1 MIDSATSVIFAPL
14 LPIWLLLALGL
25 AILLITGLGLWRR
38 ARGSLLRAAMLGLG
52 LLALANPV
60 VIREERDPLDDVVLM
75 VTDRS
80 PSQAIDERTAQLDDV
95 SVTLREQ
102 LQALPDTELVE
113 TTVTGEGKGGTRLFK
128 TLGTSLAEIGR
139 QNLSGVV
146 IVSDGQVHDVPA
158 EIERLGIDAP
168 VHLLLTG
175 KPDEIDRRLTVD
187 EVPSYG
193 VVGDPL
199 EITFRVEEL
208 GPVEGTAP
216 VPVIL
221 RQNGDVVHR
230 VQVMPGALERLPIE
244 LDRAGQT
251 VIELEAEGLAE
262 ELTPKNNRQVFFI
275 NGVRDRLRVLLV
287 SGQPYPGLRVWRNL
301 LKADPAVDLVH
312 FTILRP
318 PEKQDGT
325 PIRELALIAF
335 PSRELFEVKLGEFD
349 LVIFDRY
356 SRRGLLPLA
365 YLDNVASYVEDGGAL
380 LEIAGPEFAHP
391 LSLYRTPLARVLPAR
406 PSGVVYDQGFTPKMT
421 EVGDRHPVTRGLSGT
436 TKLDENGDTEPGWG
450 RWFRQVDVEVNDSDV
465 LMEGAADRPLLV
477 LDEIGEGRVAQLL
490 SDHAWLWARGVE
502 SGGPQ
507 GLLLRRLVHW
517 LMQEPELEEEMLSAA
532 PQGEQIVI
540 ERRSLDDIDG
550 SDIKITS
557 PAGEVSAAVLSA
569 MSEGIGQAEIE
580 AGERGLYRI
589 EDGDLTTYAAV
600 RPISAVELSDMRATA
615 DLLSPLI
622 EATSGGVFWLAEEGL
637 PSVRKTGL
645 NRAVAGRD
653 WIGFM
658 RNERYLVAGADQQP
672 LLPAILALA
681 LLLGFLG
688 FAWYREGR

>member
-1 MIDSATSVIFAPL
+1 MIDSATSITFAPL
-14 LPIWLLLALGL
+14 LPIWLLALLGV
-25 AILLITGLGLWRR
+25 ATLLLTGFGLWRR
-38 ARGSLLRAAMLGLG
+38 AKGSLLRGAMLSLG
-52 LLALANPV
+52 VLALANPV
-60 VIREERDPLDDVVLM
+60 AIREERDPLDDIVLM

-80 PSQAIDERTAQLDDV
+80 PSQAINERPAQLDET
-95 SVTLREQ
+95 VTALRDRIG
-102 LQALPDTELVE
+102 ALPATEVVE
-113 TTVTGEGKGGTRLFK
+113 TTVAGEGKGGTQLIK
-128 TLGTSLAEIGR
+128 SLGTSLAEIGR
-139 QNLSGVV
+139 QNLAGIV
-146 IVSDGQVHDVPA
+146 IVSDGQVHDVP
-158 EIERLGIDAP
+158 ENIERLGIEAP

-175 KPDEIDRRLTVD
+175 KRGEIDRRLTVD

-208 GPVEGTAP
+208 GPVTTTTP
-216 VPVIL
+216 VPVTL

-230 VQVMPGALERLPIE
+230 GQVMPGVAETLSIE

-406 PSGVVYDQGFTPKMT
+406 PSGVVYDQGFTPAMT
-421 EVGDRHPVTRGLSGT
+421 EIGDRHPVTRGLSAT
-436 TKLDENGDTEPGWG
+436 TKLDEDGEVEPGWG
-450 RWFRQVDVEVNDSDV
+450 RWFRQVDVEVSDSDV
-465 LMEGAADRPLLV
+465 LMSGAAERPLLV
-477 LDEIGEGRVAQLL
+477 LDRIGEGRVAQLL
-490 SDHAWLWARGVE
+490 SDHPWLWARGVE
-502 SGGPQ
+502 TGGPQ

-532 PQGEQIVI
+532 PKGEQIVV
-540 ERRSLDDIDG
+540 ERRSLGDVDGTIKVVSPSGETSEIDLEAKG
-550 SDIKITS
+550 
-557 PAGEVSAAVLSA
+557 
-569 MSEGIGQAEIE
+569 EGIGQAEME
-580 AGERGLYRI
+580 AEERGLYRF
-589 EDGDLTTYAAV
+589 EDGDLTTFAAV
-600 RPISAVELSDMRATA
+600 RPISVVEVADMRAT
-615 DLLSPLI
+615 DERLSPLI
-622 EATSGGVFWLAEEGL
+622 EATSGGLFWLADNGV
-637 PSVRKTGL
+637 PTVRKTGK

-653 WIGFM
+653 WIGFVQ
-658 RNERYLVAGADQQP
+658 NERYLVSGADQLP
-672 LLPAILALA
+672 LLPALLALI
-681 LLLGFLG
+681 LLLGTLG
-688 FAWYREGR
+688 AAWYREGR